1 MTPSRSVRLLIAFLV
16 VALLAESAWLAYP
29 VVRDL
34 ILPTRGNA
42 AQRGRKLASE
52 LGCFNCHGPGGR
64 GGVPNP
70 GSKTGEVPSF
80 HQGTIMMYAKDDQ
93 DLREYILNSAPAA
106 KLARPEYRAEMD
118 AQLIRMPSFKDVVS
132 AAQLES
138 LIAYLRASSGLLAP
152 PPDTLAARGADLAVA
167 NGCFNCHGEM
177 GIGGMPNP
185 GSLRG
190 YIPGF
195 GGPDYEELVRND
207 EELRGWIADGDIPR
221 LRNDPLASYFL
232 ERQRIKMRVFKK
244 YLSAADIDALVA
256 YVHWL
261 AEGRWQMAPLNE

>member
-207 EELRGWIADGDIPR
+207 EELRGWISDGDIPR

-232 ERQRIKMRVFKK
+232 ERERIKMRVFKN

>member
-1 MTPSRSVRLLIAFLV
+1 MTSSRSARVLIAVLV
-16 VALLAESAWLAYP
+16 LALVAESAWLAYP
-29 VVRDL
+29 IVRDL
-34 ILPTRGNA
+34 ILPARGNA
-42 AQRGRKLASE
+42 AQRGRRLAAD

-80 HQGTIMMYAKDDQ
+80 HEGTIMMYAHDDQ
-93 DLREYILNSAPAA
+93 DLREYILDGAPAA

-118 AQLIRMPSFKDVVS
+118 AQLIRMPSFKNIVS
-132 AAQLES
+132 SAQIEA
-138 LIAYLRASSGLLAP
+138 LIAYLRAASGLLAP
-152 PPDTLAARGADLAVA
+152 PADTPAARGADLAVA

-207 EELRGWIADGDIPR
+207 EELRGWIADGAIPR

-232 ERQRIKMRVFKK
+232 ERERIKMRVFKDH
-244 YLSAADIDALVA
+244 LPAADIDALVA

-261 AEGRWQMAPLNE
+261 AEGQWQKAPLTD